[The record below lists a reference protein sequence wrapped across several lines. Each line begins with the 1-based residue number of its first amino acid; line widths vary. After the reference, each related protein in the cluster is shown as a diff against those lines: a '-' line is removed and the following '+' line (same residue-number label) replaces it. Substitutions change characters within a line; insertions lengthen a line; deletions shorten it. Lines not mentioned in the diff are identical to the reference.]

1 MVKKLINKSPQI
13 VQDALSNKYVLYAVL
28 LFSIMHVIGYIQTGS
43 WDALALYMA
52 GVVVMSY
59 FSKNM
64 TVNLLA
70 AMFLGNCKVCLDVTS
85 NLLGKFGIG
94 REGFK
99 EGADQ
104 WATEGGQCYKVGH
117 KMKNAEGKEIEIK
130 CEGEKCFDND
140 KCKKKKTTSTF
151 TGSGQQRS
159 PAANLDENDKDEDDS
174 APGNRLDY
182 SATLEMAYNNLDK
195 MLGSKGM
202 AGLTAETSKLVG
214 QQKNL
219 MESLNSMAPVLESA
233 KSTLDNMNLPDM
245 DKMNGLLTKMNGGG
259 LSGLMAKGMKGKK

>member
-1 MVKKLINKSPQI
+1 MVKKIINKSPKI
-13 VQDALSNKYVLYAVL
+13 VQQALSNKYVLYAVL
-28 LFSIMHVIGYIQTGS
+28 LFSVGHVIGYIQMGQ

-64 TVNLLA
+64 IVNLLV

-85 NLLGKFGIG
+85 NVLDMFGVSN
-94 REGFK
+94 REGFVEGMKDKK
-99 EGADQ
+99 E
-104 WATEGGQCYKVGH
+104 EKKIYELSGG
-117 KMKNAEGKEIEIK
+117 K
-130 CEGEKCFDND
+130 CNLNPKCTGEKCFSDD
-140 KCKKKKTTSTF
+140 KCKNAIEKFK
-151 TGSGQQRS
+151 GSGQQRS
-159 PAANLDENDKDEDDS
+159 EPAGLDENDKNDDEDN
-174 APGNRLDY
+174 APGQRLDY

-202 AGLTAETSKLVG
+202 QGLTAETQKLVG

-219 MESLNSMAPVLESA
+219 MESLNNMAPVLESA

-245 DKMNGLLTKMNGGG
+245 DKMNSLLSKMNGGG
-259 LSGLMAKGMKGKK
+259 LSGLMAGGMKKDKK